1 MFCPKCGTKNI
12 ENARFCSQCGHSYT
26 SNQQRNRWWLTGIIL
41 TFLLISGG
49 FIYTF
54 VLDKERINETT
65 VEETIQTPVE
75 KISDS
80 TKLEEEAKDEKE
92 ANASTSQSVTK
103 EDSTTEQI
111 APSPQTSTE
120 KDKKEIIREAQTKV
134 YTILTED
141 SLGSGFLFQENGTVV
156 TNAHV
161 VAGYID
167 VTLRDQD
174 GREMNGKV
182 IGISNQYDV
191 ALIQVQ
197 NLKGTSPLEMEMKES
212 EVGTEVIALG
222 SPQGLENTA
231 SIGYLTGLDRSF
243 VSDFQYENVY
253 QIDAQVS
260 PGSSGGPLLDGKT
273 GKVIGINSA
282 LLTSDESI
290 AFSIPMYTMTDLL
303 TNWSQSPM
311 DENEVASTFTFYNEF
326 YDEYESDD
334 LVDDEYAEG
343 EEDTYG
349 DPFDEASLAN
359 FIINFRGNYE
369 TALRNEDF
377 GYIEDQLLYDSQAYY
392 EMANYLDEISGQ
404 GMVFQFTL
412 NDVTNINLQTDQAIV
427 STYEVFDFMNAAGEW
442 SVYERIKDY
451 YVVTDEYGNYKITHI
466 EIYQ

>member
-1 MFCPKCGTKNI
+1 MKEAMIMFCPKCGTKNI

-26 SNQQRNRWWLTGIIL
+26 RYQRRNRWWLTGIIL
-41 TFLLISGG
+41 TFLLMSGV
-49 FIYTF
+49 FIYVF
-54 VLDKERINETT
+54 VLDKERVNETT
-65 VEETIQTPVE
+65 VEETIQPPVE

-80 TKLEEEAKDEKE
+80 AKLEEEAIDEKE
-92 ANASTSQSVTK
+92 ANASTSQNVTK
-103 EDSTTEQI
+103 EKSTTEQKV
-111 APSPQTSTE
+111 PSPQTSTE

-134 YTILTED
+134 YTILTDD
-141 SLGSGFLFQENGTVV
+141 SLGSGFLFQDNGAIV

-167 VTLRDQD
+167 VILRDQD

-191 ALIQVQ
+191 ALIEVQ

-222 SPQGLENTA
+222 SPRGLENTA

-243 VSDFQYENVY
+243 ESEFQYENVY

-290 AFSIPMYTMTDLL
+290 AFSIPMYTMTELL

-311 DENEVASTFTFYNEF
+311 DENEVASTFNFYNETSA
-326 YDEYESDD
+326 Y
-334 LVDDEYAEG
+334 DEYAE
-343 EEDTYG
+343 EETETY
-349 DPFDEASLAN
+349 DIPYDEAGLAN

-412 NDVTNINLQTDQAIV
+412 NDVTNIDMQTDQAIV

-442 SVYERIKDY
+442 SVYERTKDY
-451 YVVTDEYGNYKITHI
+451 YVMTDEYGDYKIKHI

>member
-1 MFCPKCGTKNI
+1 MKEAMVMFCPKCGTKNI
-12 ENARFCSQCGHSYT
+12 ENARYCSQCGHSYT
-26 SNQQRNRWWLTGIIL
+26 RYQQRNRWWLTGIIL
-41 TFLLISGG
+41 TFLLMSGV
-49 FIYTF
+49 FIYAF
-54 VLDKERINETT
+54 VLDKEQADETT
-65 VEETIQTPVE
+65 GEETIQTSVE
-75 KISDS
+75 KITDS

-103 EDSTTEQI
+103 EESTTEQI

-134 YTILTED
+134 YTILTEN
-141 SLGSGFLFQENGTVV
+141 SLGSGFLFQDNGTVV

-167 VTLRDQD
+167 VILRDQD

-191 ALIQVQ
+191 ALIEVQ
-197 NLKGTSPLEMEMKES
+197 NLKGTSPLQMEMKES

-243 VSDFQYENVY
+243 ESEFQYENVY

-273 GKVIGINSA
+273 GKVIGINSV

-290 AFSIPMYTMTDLL
+290 AFSIPMYTMTELL
-303 TNWSQSPM
+303 MNWSKSPM
-311 DENEVASTFTFYNEF
+311 DETEVASTFNFYNESSA
-326 YDEYESDD
+326 Y
-334 LVDDEYAEG
+334 DEYAEE
-343 EEDTYG
+343 EEDMY
-349 DPFDEASLAN
+349 DVPYDEASLAN

-377 GYIEDQLLYDSQAYY
+377 GYIEDQLLYDSQAYS

-404 GMVFQFTL
+404 GMVFKFTL
-412 NDVTNINLQTDQAIV
+412 NDVTNIDMQTDQAIV

-442 SVYERIKDY
+442 SVYERMKDY
-451 YVVTDEYGNYKITHI
+451 YVVTDEYGDYKIKHI
-466 EIYQ
+466 EIYP

>member
-26 SNQQRNRWWLTGIIL
+26 RYQQRNRWWLTGIIL
-41 TFLLISGG
+41 TFLLMSGV
-49 FIYTF
+49 FIYAF
-54 VLDKERINETT
+54 VLDKERTKETT
-65 VEETIQTPVE
+65 VKETIQTPVE
-75 KISDS
+75 KIAES
-80 TKLEEEAKDEKE
+80 TKLEKDEKE
-92 ANASTSQSVTK
+92 TSESTSPNVTK
-103 EDSTTEQI
+103 KKSTTGQK
-111 APSPQTSTE
+111 APSPQTSAE
-120 KDKKEIIREAQTKV
+120 KDKKEIIREAQTRV

-141 SLGSGFLFQENGTVV
+141 SLGSGFLFQDNGAVV

-191 ALIQVQ
+191 ALIEVQ

-222 SPQGLENTA
+222 SPQGLVNTA

-243 VSDFQYENVY
+243 ESEFQYENVY

-290 AFSIPMYTMTDLL
+290 AFSIPIYTMTDLL

-311 DENEVASTFTFYNEF
+311 DENEVASTFNYYNEASV
-326 YDEYESDD
+326 Y
-334 LVDDEYAEG
+334 DEYAEE
-343 EEDTYG
+343 EEDTY
-349 DPFDEASLAN
+349 DVPYDEASLAN

-369 TALRNEDF
+369 TALRDEDF

-404 GMVFQFTL
+404 GMVFKFTL
-412 NDVTNINLQTDQAIV
+412 NDVTNIDMQTDQAIV

-442 SVYERIKDY
+442 SMYERIKDY
-451 YVVTDEYGNYKITHI
+451 YVVTDEYGDYKIKHI
-466 EIYQ
+466 EIHQ

>member
-1 MFCPKCGTKNI
+1 M
-12 ENARFCSQCGHSYT
+12 
-26 SNQQRNRWWLTGIIL
+26 
-41 TFLLISGG
+41 SGV
-49 FIYTF
+49 FIYAF
-54 VLDKERINETT
+54 VLDKEQADETT
-65 VEETIQTPVE
+65 GEETIQTSVE
-75 KISDS
+75 KITDS

-103 EDSTTEQI
+103 EESTTEQI

-134 YTILTED
+134 YTILTEN
-141 SLGSGFLFQENGTVV
+141 SLGSGFLFQDNGTVV

-167 VTLRDQD
+167 VILRDQD

-191 ALIQVQ
+191 ALIEVQ
-197 NLKGTSPLEMEMKES
+197 NLKGTSPLQMEMKES

-243 VSDFQYENVY
+243 ESEFQYENVY

-273 GKVIGINSA
+273 GKVIGINSV

-290 AFSIPMYTMTDLL
+290 AFSIPMYTMTELL
-303 TNWSQSPM
+303 MNWSKSPM
-311 DENEVASTFTFYNEF
+311 DETEVASTFNFYNESSA
-326 YDEYESDD
+326 Y
-334 LVDDEYAEG
+334 DEYAEE
-343 EEDTYG
+343 EEDMY
-349 DPFDEASLAN
+349 DVPYDEASLAN

-377 GYIEDQLLYDSQAYY
+377 GYIEDQLLYDSQAYS

-404 GMVFQFTL
+404 GMVFKFTL
-412 NDVTNINLQTDQAIV
+412 NDVTNIDMQTDQAIV

-442 SVYERIKDY
+442 SVYERMKDY
-451 YVVTDEYGNYKITHI
+451 YVVTDEYGDYKIKHI
-466 EIYQ
+466 EIYP

>member
-1 MFCPKCGTKNI
+1 MKEEMVMFCPKCGTKNI
-12 ENARFCSQCGHSYT
+12 DHARFCSQCGHSYT
-26 SNQQRNRWWLTGIIL
+26 RYQQRNRWWLTGIIL
-41 TFLLISGG
+41 TFLLMSGV
-49 FIYTF
+49 FIYAF
-54 VLDKERINETT
+54 VLDKERTDETT
-65 VEETIQTPVE
+65 GEETIQSPVE
-75 KISDS
+75 TISES
-80 TKLEEEAKDEKE
+80 TKLEEEPKEEKE
-92 ANASTSQSVTK
+92 ASPQTTPSVPK
-103 EDSTTEQI
+103 EKSKSEEKV
-111 APSPQTSTE
+111 PSPQTPIE

-141 SLGSGFLFQENGTVV
+141 QLGSGFLFQDNGTVV

-161 VAGYID
+161 VAGDID
-167 VTLRDQD
+167 VILRDQD

-191 ALIQVQ
+191 ALIEVK

-243 VSDFQYENVY
+243 ESEFQYENVY

-290 AFSIPMYTMTDLL
+290 AFSIPMYTMTELL
-303 TNWSQSPM
+303 MNWSKSPM
-311 DENEVASTFTFYNEF
+311 DETEVASTFNLYNETSA
-326 YDEYESDD
+326 Y
-334 LVDDEYAEG
+334 DEYAEE
-343 EEDTYG
+343 EEDTYEVSS
-349 DPFDEASLAN
+349 DEASLAN

-412 NDVTNINLQTDQAIV
+412 NDVTNIDLQDEQAIV

-442 SVYERIKDY
+442 SVYERTKDY
-451 YVVTDEYGNYKITHI
+451 YVVTDEFGDFKIKHI

>member
-1 MFCPKCGTKNI
+1 M
-12 ENARFCSQCGHSYT
+12 
-26 SNQQRNRWWLTGIIL
+26 TGFIL
-41 TFLLISGG
+41 TFLLISGV
-49 FIYTF
+49 FIYVF
-54 VLDKERINETT
+54 VLDKERTDETT
-65 VEETIQTPVE
+65 GEETIQSPVE
-75 KISDS
+75 TISES
-80 TKLEEEAKDEKE
+80 TKLEEEPKEEKE
-92 ANASTSQSVTK
+92 ASPQTTPSVPK
-103 EDSTTEQI
+103 EKSKSEEKV
-111 APSPQTSTE
+111 PSPQTPIE

-141 SLGSGFLFQENGTVV
+141 QLGSGFLFQDNGTVV

-191 ALIQVQ
+191 ALIEVQ

-243 VSDFQYENVY
+243 ESEFQYENVY

-290 AFSIPMYTMTDLL
+290 AFSIPIYTMTDLL

-311 DENEVASTFTFYNEF
+311 DENEVASTFNYYNEASV
-326 YDEYESDD
+326 Y
-334 LVDDEYAEG
+334 DEYAEE
-343 EEDTYG
+343 EEDTY
-349 DPFDEASLAN
+349 DVPYDEASLAN

-369 TALRNEDF
+369 TALRDEDF

-404 GMVFQFTL
+404 GMVFKFTL
-412 NDVTNINLQTDQAIV
+412 NDVTNIDMQTDQAIV

-442 SVYERIKDY
+442 SMYERTKDY
-451 YVVTDEYGNYKITHI
+451 YVVTDEYGDYKIKHI

>member
-1 MFCPKCGTKNI
+1 MKEEMVMFCPKCGTKNI

-26 SNQQRNRWWLTGIIL
+26 RYQQRNRWWLTCIIL
-41 TFLLISGG
+41 TFLLMSGV
-49 FIYTF
+49 FIYVF
-54 VLDKERINETT
+54 VLDKEQVNETT
-65 VEETIQTPVE
+65 VKETIQTPVE
-75 KISDS
+75 KIADS

-92 ANASTSQSVTK
+92 ANDSSPQNVTK
-103 EDSTTEQI
+103 EESSIEQK
-111 APSPQTSTE
+111 APLPQKSTE

-141 SLGSGFLFQENGTVV
+141 SLGSGFLFQDNGTIV

-167 VTLRDQD
+167 VILRDQN

-191 ALIQVQ
+191 ALIEVQ
-197 NLKGTSPLEMEMKES
+197 NLKGTSPLEIEMKES

-222 SPQGLENTA
+222 SPRGLENTA

-243 VSDFQYENVY
+243 ESEFQYENVY

-290 AFSIPMYTMTDLL
+290 AFSIPMYTMAELL

-311 DENEVASTFTFYNEF
+311 DENEVANTFNFYNEVSS
-326 YDEYESDD
+326 Y
-334 LVDDEYAEG
+334 DEYAE
-343 EEDTYG
+343 EEEETY
-349 DPFDEASLAN
+349 DVPYDEASLAN

-369 TALRNEDF
+369 MALRNEDF

-404 GMVFQFTL
+404 GMVFKFTL
-412 NDVTNINLQTDQAIV
+412 NDVTNIDMQTDQAIV

-451 YVVTDEYGNYKITHI
+451 YVVTDEYGDYKIKHI

>member
-1 MFCPKCGTKNI
+1 M
-12 ENARFCSQCGHSYT
+12 
-26 SNQQRNRWWLTGIIL
+26 TGIIL
-41 TFLLISGG
+41 TFLLMSGV
-49 FIYTF
+49 FIYAF
-54 VLDKERINETT
+54 VLDKERTDETT
-65 VEETIQTPVE
+65 GEETIQSPVE
-75 KISDS
+75 TISES
-80 TKLEEEAKDEKE
+80 TKLEEEPKEEKE
-92 ANASTSQSVTK
+92 ASPQTTPSVPK
-103 EDSTTEQI
+103 EKSKSEEKV
-111 APSPQTSTE
+111 PSPQTPIE

-141 SLGSGFLFQENGTVV
+141 QLGSGFLFQDNGTVV

-161 VAGYID
+161 VAGDID
-167 VTLRDQD
+167 VILRDQD

-191 ALIQVQ
+191 ALIEVK

-243 VSDFQYENVY
+243 ESEFQYENVY

-290 AFSIPMYTMTDLL
+290 AFSIPMYTMTELL
-303 TNWSQSPM
+303 MNWSKSPM
-311 DENEVASTFTFYNEF
+311 DETEVASTFNLYNETSA
-326 YDEYESDD
+326 Y
-334 LVDDEYAEG
+334 DEYAEE
-343 EEDTYG
+343 EEDTYEVSS
-349 DPFDEASLAN
+349 DEASLAN

-412 NDVTNINLQTDQAIV
+412 NDVTNIDLQDEQAIV

-442 SVYERIKDY
+442 SVYERTKDY
-451 YVVTDEYGNYKITHI
+451 YVVTDEFGDFKIKHI

>member
-12 ENARFCSQCGHSYT
+12 ENARYCSQCGHSYT
-26 SNQQRNRWWLTGIIL
+26 RYQQRNRWWLTGIIL
-41 TFLLISGG
+41 TFLLMSGV
-49 FIYTF
+49 FIYAF
-54 VLDKERINETT
+54 VLDKEQADETT
-65 VEETIQTPVE
+65 GEETIQTSVE
-75 KISDS
+75 KITDS

-103 EDSTTEQI
+103 EESTTEQI

-134 YTILTED
+134 YTILTEN
-141 SLGSGFLFQENGTVV
+141 SLGSGFLFQDNGTVV

-167 VTLRDQD
+167 VILRDQD

-191 ALIQVQ
+191 ALIEVQ
-197 NLKGTSPLEMEMKES
+197 NLKGTSPLQMEMKES

-243 VSDFQYENVY
+243 ESEFQYENVY

-273 GKVIGINSA
+273 GKVIGINSV

-290 AFSIPMYTMTDLL
+290 AFSIPMYTMTELL
-303 TNWSQSPM
+303 MNWSKSPM
-311 DENEVASTFTFYNEF
+311 DETEVASTFNFYNESSA
-326 YDEYESDD
+326 Y
-334 LVDDEYAEG
+334 DEYAEE
-343 EEDTYG
+343 EEDMY
-349 DPFDEASLAN
+349 DVPYDEASLAN

-377 GYIEDQLLYDSQAYY
+377 GYIEDQLLYDSQAYS

-404 GMVFQFTL
+404 GMVFKFTL
-412 NDVTNINLQTDQAIV
+412 NDVTNIDMQTDQAIV

-442 SVYERIKDY
+442 SVYERMKDY
-451 YVVTDEYGNYKITHI
+451 YVVTDEYGDYKIKHI
-466 EIYQ
+466 EIYP

>member
-12 ENARFCSQCGHSYT
+12 ENARFCSQCGHSYARD
-26 SNQQRNRWWLTGIIL
+26 QQRSRWWLTGFIL
-41 TFLLISGG
+41 TFLLISGV
-49 FIYTF
+49 FIYVF
-54 VLDKERINETT
+54 VLDKERTDETT
-65 VEETIQTPVE
+65 GEETIQSPVE
-75 KISDS
+75 TISES
-80 TKLEEEAKDEKE
+80 TKLEEEPKEEKE
-92 ANASTSQSVTK
+92 ASPQTTPSVPK
-103 EDSTTEQI
+103 EKSKSEEKV
-111 APSPQTSTE
+111 PSPQTPIE

-141 SLGSGFLFQENGTVV
+141 QLGSGFLFQDNGTVV

-191 ALIQVQ
+191 ALIEVQ

-243 VSDFQYENVY
+243 ESEFQYENVY

-290 AFSIPMYTMTDLL
+290 AFSIPIYTMTDLL

-311 DENEVASTFTFYNEF
+311 DENEVASTFNYYNEASV
-326 YDEYESDD
+326 Y
-334 LVDDEYAEG
+334 DEYAEE
-343 EEDTYG
+343 EEDTY
-349 DPFDEASLAN
+349 DVPYDEASLAN

-369 TALRNEDF
+369 TALRDEDF

-404 GMVFQFTL
+404 GMVFKFTL
-412 NDVTNINLQTDQAIV
+412 NDVTNIDMQTDQAIV

-442 SVYERIKDY
+442 SMYERTKDY
-451 YVVTDEYGNYKITHI
+451 YVVTDEYGDYKIKHI

>member
-26 SNQQRNRWWLTGIIL
+26 RYQQRNKWWLTGIIL
-41 TFLLISGG
+41 TFLLMSGV
-49 FIYTF
+49 FIYAF
-54 VLDKERINETT
+54 VLDKERNSETT

-80 TKLEEEAKDEKE
+80 TKLEEEAKDKKE
-92 ANASTSQSVTK
+92 ANASTSPNVAK
-103 EDSTTEQI
+103 ENSTPEQK

-141 SLGSGFLFQENGTVV
+141 SLGSGFLFQDNGTVV

-167 VTLRDQD
+167 VILRDQD

-191 ALIQVQ
+191 ALIKVQ
-197 NLKGTSPLEMEMKES
+197 NLKGTSPLEIEMKES

-243 VSDFQYENVY
+243 ESEFQYENVY

-290 AFSIPMYTMTDLL
+290 AFSIPMYTMTKLL

-311 DENEVASTFTFYNEF
+311 DENEVASTFNFYNEASA
-326 YDEYESDD
+326 Y
-334 LVDDEYAEG
+334 DEYAEE
-343 EEDTYG
+343 EEDTY
-349 DPFDEASLAN
+349 DVPYDEASLAN

-412 NDVTNINLQTDQAIV
+412 NDVTNIDMQDEQAIV

-451 YVVTDEYGNYKITHI
+451 YVVTDEYGDYKIKHI

>member
-1 MFCPKCGTKNI
+1 MKEEMIMFCPKCGTKNI
-12 ENARFCSQCGHSYT
+12 ENARFCSQCGHSYARD
-26 SNQQRNRWWLTGIIL
+26 QQRSRWWLTGFIL
-41 TFLLISGG
+41 TFLLISGV
-49 FIYTF
+49 FIYVF
-54 VLDKERINETT
+54 VLDKERTDETT
-65 VEETIQTPVE
+65 GEETIQSPVE
-75 KISDS
+75 TISES
-80 TKLEEEAKDEKE
+80 TKLEEEPKEEKE
-92 ANASTSQSVTK
+92 ASPQTTPSVPK
-103 EDSTTEQI
+103 EKSKSEEKV
-111 APSPQTSTE
+111 PSPQTPIE

-141 SLGSGFLFQENGTVV
+141 QLGSGFLFQDNGTVV

-191 ALIQVQ
+191 ALIEVQ

-243 VSDFQYENVY
+243 ESEFQYENVY

-290 AFSIPMYTMTDLL
+290 AFSIPIYTMTDLL

-311 DENEVASTFTFYNEF
+311 DENEVASTFNYYNEASV
-326 YDEYESDD
+326 Y
-334 LVDDEYAEG
+334 DEYAEE
-343 EEDTYG
+343 EEDTY
-349 DPFDEASLAN
+349 DVPYDEASLAN

-369 TALRNEDF
+369 TALRDEDF

-404 GMVFQFTL
+404 GMVFKFTL
-412 NDVTNINLQTDQAIV
+412 NDVTNIDMQTDQAIV

-442 SVYERIKDY
+442 SMYERTKDY
-451 YVVTDEYGNYKITHI
+451 YVVTDEYGDYKIKHI